1 MLSVHV
7 CFRPLAVIV
16 SILPKIEGGNPARRS
31 RPFAEFNDGETDG
44 LDKLGHE
51 SKY

>member
-16 SILPKIEGGNPARRS
+16 SILPKIGGGNLARRS
-31 RPFAEFNDGETDG
+31 LPLAKLNDRDTDG
-44 LDKLGHE
+44 PD
-51 SKY
+51 